1 MGWKEGVVP
10 MFCVAWLGLITGV
23 VGTTPPQDCADLF
36 AAGTRQSGTYTVGE
50 PSPYRVYCDMSFL
63 GGGWTVLQRRQ
74 DGSVD
79 FAKTWEEYQQG
90 FGDLT
95 GEFWLGLDNIHTL
108 TTVKSNNI
116 LQIELEDF
124 DGGRKYARYNTFSV
138 GDASGNYVVSISG
151 YSGDA
156 GNSLT
161 NSGRPDING
170 RMFSTIDRDN
180 DGNAGGDCANLFSNG
195 GWWYPVSCGLSFLNG
210 RYNCHQSSVSCAA
223 SQGVVWSRW
232 GGASYFLKKTTIM
245 VRPADFTGSNV
256 PDDCADLYEA
266 GIIESGVNA
275 VSDPRIF
282 VYCDMMKAGGGWT
295 VFQRRQDGSVDFA
308 KNWADYQQGFGDLT
322 GEHWLGLSKQNQI
335 TGQKAYSL
343 RVDLGDWENKFRYA
357 TYSNFG
363 VGSSSTDYQVSISG
377 YSGDAGDSLTS
388 GGSRFNINGI
398 KFTTSDDNNGPNSNN
413 CATRFGG
420 GGWWFPD
427 SCGYALLNGR
437 YNGSGNAQGVNWER
451 WRGYGYSL
459 KMSSLKVRPASFSVC
474 PVAGTFGDCSSTC
487 RCLDGNAACN
497 QRTGSCLGLCARGW
511 MGSDCQT
518 ACSPGTYGPS
528 CSGTCRCSGG
538 DAACNIETGVCSPAG
553 CIDGWTGDSC
563 DTAPAQFMEPVPQDQ
578 VKDAGQSVS
587 WTCRANGYPLP
598 DVTWQHGGNDL
609 TADGSDITIVT
620 SHGSSGNDVYTES
633 TLTISSVGR
642 QHDGAYTCSASNIG
656 ASPQTSFSLAVRDTP
671 DKPSVNS
678 GFVSELTSITITWSF
693 PAYTGNLDI
702 IGSLIEYRT
711 MEGTTWTTETK
722 ERQINTH
729 TFSNLQPF
737 TVFEVRVSVQNAR
750 GYSDTTDPVRIWSA
764 PGKVQQL
771 DREIISVSEMR
782 LTWASP
788 DPTKPQD
795 IISRYEVA
803 FGTSEDTIGDPL
815 VTTDGETLTKTLS
828 DLTPGNTYIC
838 KVWAVTAA
846 GRGDEKTKHILFEY
860 VPSQPLNV
868 EVNNVGDCACL
879 SGRITDKASVTV
891 SWDEPASPNG
901 QIVGYHLS
909 YSTDGQSETLQTFT
923 TNDVTQQ
930 INNLQLHSK
939 YTLRVAAYN
948 SLFNGTESEVATE
961 TTNEGCPGPPV
972 DVQAEQ
978 MSVDSA
984 VHCNISWAAPRVING
999 VIAGYKVHY
1008 RTSWNQVPSYSNENT
1023 EAVSEATVTN
1033 AMTVIKE
1040 LGPNKKLSVRVSA
1053 TTCNDGESSVESE
1066 FVCVNAAIAPPP
1078 PPPLPDVPQDEIT
1091 SSSFKMDIQRASSEN
1106 GPICCYQI
1114 IVVPMTSE
1122 ETLETLRSI
1131 GLRENTVLTSETTDI
1146 AAGRRDLPYVA
1157 DAFSSEEFSSSIT
1170 VGNEQRCEN
1179 DCCNIG
1185 PTGHPDG
1192 NVHNKALSPN
1202 TMYTVTVRAFSMC
1215 TNGRR
1220 KRQAESAGSDT
1231 FTSSEFITPQQ
1242 TESGSGGPGP
1252 VTSVAGPVVGG
1263 IVGVIAVAAIVAG
1276 VIIGRRKCPL
1286 LRKRDST
1293 GGSSSSSGVRGI
1305 DNLAQLENLAPDE
1318 NPDHAKP
1325 PVAPRKPEPKRHG
1338 AAAAKATA
1346 ASASVRDYEQPVPVE
1361 CLEHEF
1367 NRRHAN
1373 DDQLFTEEYKA
1384 LPDNLGMVHAK
1395 AYLKKANGEKNRF
1408 KNVIAYDNNR
1418 VVLTPVEGDP
1428 DSDYIH
1434 ASYIDGY
1441 KEERKFIAA
1450 QGPKPNTVHDFW
1462 RMMWE
1467 TGSTVIVMVTNLEE
1481 KGKIKCTKY
1490 WPDSGDEVYGQ
1501 ICVTLAETIPMVYY
1515 VSRVF
1520 LVSKGEEKKRKIT
1533 QFQFLG
1539 WPDFGAPR
1547 NPAELLKFHQKVMTS
1562 ITSRE
1567 RPIVVHCS
1575 AGVGR
1580 TGTFIT
1586 MDAMLEMMAEEGKVD
1601 VFGFVSKTRQSRSQ
1615 MVQAEAQYIFIYRA
1629 LLEQYLYGDTE
1640 VEVASIHRHLQ
1651 NLKREDEDS
1660 RKTGLEMEFE
1670 KLTSIP
1676 IDKANMR
1683 NGNLP
1688 ENISKNRLL
1697 QVLPYDTSRVF
1708 LLHKTGMTG
1717 SDYINA
1723 SFIDGYREKD
1733 AYIATQGP
1741 LDRTVEDFWRMVWEW
1756 NSCSI
1761 VMLTE
1766 LQEKQ
1771 RSTCARYWPTEGSK
1785 TYGDLTVRLDDTGE
1799 FGDFTRRT
1807 FSLED
1812 GKSEKSRTIH
1822 QFHFHAW
1829 PQYGAP
1835 DNAAGIIDLI
1845 GQVQKQQQLSGNGPI
1860 TVHCSSGA
1868 GRTGTFCA
1876 ISTVLEQVKTEGTC
1890 DVFQTVKALRQQRPH
1905 MVQTIDQYQFCYQAI
1920 VEYLDSFDHYSNFS

>member
-1 MGWKEGVVP
+1 MGWKEGVIP
-10 MFCVAWLGLITGV
+10 LFCVAWLGLINGV

-79 FAKTWEEYQQG
+79 FAKNWADYQQG

-124 DGGRKYARYNTFSV
+124 DGGRRYARYGMFSV
-138 GDASGNYVVSISG
+138 GDESGNYVVSISG

-161 NSGRPDING
+161 NTGNRGRSNING

-180 DGNAGGDCANLFSNG
+180 DGNTGTDCASVFSNG
-195 GWWYPVSCGLSFLNG
+195 GWWYPLGCGQSFLNG
-210 RYNCHQSSVSCAA
+210 RYNCHQSSVNCGN
-223 SQGVVWSRW
+223 SQGVVWSSW

-245 VRPADFTGSNV
+245 IRPADFTGSNV

-275 VSDPRIF
+275 VSDPRAF
-282 VYCDMMKAGGGWT
+282 VYCDMMKSGGGWT

-308 KNWADYQQGFGDLT
+308 KNWADYRQGFGDLT
-322 GEHWLGLSKQNQI
+322 GEHWLGLNKQNQI
-335 TGQKAYSL
+335 TVQKTYSL
-343 RVDLGDWENKFRYA
+343 RVDLEDWESQFRYA

-398 KFTTSDDNNGPNSNN
+398 RFTTSDDNNGPNSNN
-413 CATRFGG
+413 CASSFGG

-437 YNGSGNAQGVNWER
+437 YNDSGSAQGVNWQK

-459 KMSSLKVRPASFSVC
+459 KMSSLKVRPASFSV
-474 PVAGTFGDCSSTC
+474 
-487 RCLDGNAACN
+487 
-497 QRTGSCLGLCARGW
+497 
-511 MGSDCQT
+511 
-518 ACSPGTYGPS
+518 
-528 CSGTCRCSGG
+528 
-538 DAACNIETGVCSPAG
+538 
-553 CIDGWTGDSC
+553 
-563 DTAPAQFMEPVPQDQ
+563 
-578 VKDAGQSVS
+578 
-587 WTCRANGYPLP
+587 
-598 DVTWQHGGNDL
+598 
-609 TADGSDITIVT
+609 
-620 SHGSSGNDVYTES
+620 
-633 TLTISSVGR
+633 
-642 QHDGAYTCSASNIG
+642 
-656 ASPQTSFSLAVRDTP
+656 
-671 DKPSVNS
+671 
-678 GFVSELTSITITWSF
+678 
-693 PAYTGNLDI
+693 
-702 IGSLIEYRT
+702 
-711 MEGTTWTTETK
+711 
-722 ERQINTH
+722 
-729 TFSNLQPF
+729 
-737 TVFEVRVSVQNAR
+737 
-750 GYSDTTDPVRIWSA
+750 
-764 PGKVQQL
+764 
-771 DREIISVSEMR
+771 
-782 LTWASP
+782 
-788 DPTKPQD
+788 
-795 IISRYEVA
+795 
-803 FGTSEDTIGDPL
+803 
-815 VTTDGETLTKTLS
+815 
-828 DLTPGNTYIC
+828 
-838 KVWAVTAA
+838 
-846 GRGDEKTKHILFEY
+846 
-860 VPSQPLNV
+860 PSQPLNV
-868 EVNNVGDCACL
+868 EVNNVGNCACL

-891 SWDEPASPNG
+891 SWGQPASPNG

-930 INNLQLHSK
+930 INNLQLQSK
-939 YTLRVAAYN
+939 YTLTVTAYN
-948 SLFNGTESEVATE
+948 SLFNGTGSEVATM
-961 TTNEGCPGPPV
+961 TTNEG
-972 DVQAEQ
+972 
-978 MSVDSA
+978 S
-984 VHCNISWAAPRVING
+984 
-999 VIAGYKVHY
+999 
-1008 RTSWNQVPSYSNENT
+1008 
-1023 EAVSEATVTN
+1023 
-1033 AMTVIKE
+1033 
-1040 LGPNKKLSVRVSA
+1040 
-1053 TTCNDGESSVESE
+1053 
-1066 FVCVNAAIAPPP
+1066 P
-1078 PPPLPDVPQDEIT
+1078 PPPLMIPEVPQDEIT

-1122 ETLETLRSI
+1122 ETLDTLRSI

-1192 NVHNKALSPN
+1192 NVYNKALRPN
-1202 TMYTVTVRAFSMC
+1202 TMYTVTVRAFSVC
-1215 TNGRR
+1215 SNGRR
-1220 KRQAESAGSDT
+1220 KRQAASAGSDT
-1231 FTSSEFITPQQ
+1231 FTSSEFIEPQQ
-1242 TESGSGGPGP
+1242 TESGGGGPEP

-1263 IVGVIAVAAIVAG
+1263 IVGVVAVAAIVAG

-1286 LRKRDST
+1286 LRKRDSM

-1318 NPDHAKP
+1318 DPDHAKP

-1346 ASASVRDYEQPVPVE
+1346 ASASVRDYKQPVPVE

-1384 LPDNLGMVHAK
+1384 LPDNLGMAHAK

-1501 ICVTLAETIPMVYY
+1501 ISVTLAETIPMVYY

-1586 MDAMLEMMAEEGKVD
+1586 MDTMLEMMAEEGKVD

-1651 NLKREDEDS
+1651 NLKSEDEDS
-1660 RKTGLEMEFE
+1660 HKTGLEMEFE

-1708 LLHKTGMTG
+1708 LLHKTGVTG

-1812 GKSEKSRTIH
+1812 GKGEKSRTIH